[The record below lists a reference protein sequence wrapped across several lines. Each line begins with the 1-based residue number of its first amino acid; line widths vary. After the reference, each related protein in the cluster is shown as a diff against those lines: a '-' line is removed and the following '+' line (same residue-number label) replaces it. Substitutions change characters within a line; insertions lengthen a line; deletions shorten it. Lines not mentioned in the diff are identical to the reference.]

1 MKLVRLHV
9 GRDLAQVR
17 PTDCYY
23 RKWILG
29 TTVAVTDS
37 ADLEKRFAALDAA
50 LAKGISDA
58 SAGRV

>member
-9 GRDLAQVR
+9 GRDLAHGPGDR
-17 PTDCYY
+17 CYY
-23 RKWILG
+23 PKWILG